1 MAVLENHSQAVANGI
16 SLSMSTKYATYAT
29 FYTLEDAEALQEF
42 FLLRNLVCVLDF
54 SEGYYEL
61 NHNPTLDQGKVI
73 KTYRILMERALFP
86 QAEALQNQ
94 FFEENLDALPA
105 DYPLY
110 NFTDMELFDVL
121 EKFDTWSG
129 LDYIMARKILAE
141 RGLPVS
147 NDTIDNLKNKRIAF
161 LKQPER
167 LSKIQLVF
175 GYIAAIAFGI
185 FGTINGADIL
195 AEKELPDGSSMKKY
209 DKNSQMHGK
218 VMFTL
223 GLISTALWVSILWYL
238 SN

>member
-1 MAVLENHSQAVANGI
+1 
-16 SLSMSTKYATYAT
+16 MSTKYATYAT
-29 FYTLEDAEALQEF
+29 FYTLEEAEALQEF

-54 SEGYYEL
+54 SEGYFEL

-73 KTYRILMERALFP
+73 KTYRILMERALLP

-129 LDYIMARKILAE
+129 LDNIMARKILAE
-141 RGLPVS
+141 RGLPIS
-147 NDTIDNLKNKRIAF
+147 DETIDNLKNKRIAF

-167 LSKIQLVF
+167 LSTIQLVF
-175 GYIAAIAFGI
+175 GYFVAIAFGI
-185 FGTINGADIL
+185 FGTLNGADIQ

-209 DKNSQMHGK
+209 DKNSRMHGN
-218 VMFTL
+218 VMLTL
-223 GLISTALWVSILWYL
+223 GLISTALWVFMLWYL
-238 SN
+238 NK